1 MSYPSQTL
9 PGRLTCLIKNG
20 LLSKMNRIV
29 ETTCQHG
36 RDASPAVLRG
46 WEQVFGLVYG
56 AGFGPVPSDFKG
68 EPAASRTDEAL
79 IASRPLLHPDLD
91 RNTIIGQRLE
101 ALELIRNTACRQESW
116 TGMDTRVF
124 EARTQME
131 LDDLLTHFPPSKPR
145 CKIELNLREFESIPN
160 LTDPRMLYVTT
171 LRITFSTSRRWTD
184 SPAASLPSVTELHL
198 AMPGPL
204 SIRCF
209 SAFTNLQHLTV
220 TIPDGYASPPLPDF
234 KFPASL
240 TSLTIRGRY
249 YSTYFTAMSGLDR
262 LDRLILERDSLFNR
276 ELALIPNLAS
286 LTYLCIQYA
295 MDDDETFV
303 STILA
308 GCPNLN
314 RMDLGSCPRTL
325 TVPGGFVRIPALWYS
340 IQRSGTSPSA
350 FQPEIMCL
358 GRYAY
363 WSVNLQA
370 CPKN

>member
-1 MSYPSQTL
+1 
-9 PGRLTCLIKNG
+9 
-20 LLSKMNRIV
+20 MNRIV
-29 ETTCQHG
+29 EMTCQHG
-36 RDASPAVLRG
+36 RDTSPAVLRG

-56 AGFGPVPSDFKG
+56 VGFGPMPSDFKG
-68 EPAASRTDEAL
+68 APAASRTDEAL
-79 IASRPLLHPDLD
+79 SHGPIIAARPLLHTDLD

-101 ALELIRNTACRQESW
+101 ALELIQSTACRQDSW

-124 EARTQME
+124 EAGTQTE
-131 LDDLLTHFPPSKPR
+131 LDDLLTHFPPCRPR
-145 CKIELNLREFESIPN
+145 CKIELNLRAFTSIPN

-171 LRITFSTSRRWTD
+171 LRITFSTSRSWTD
-184 SPAASLPSVTELHL
+184 SPAATLRESLPSVTELHIDML
-198 AMPGPL
+198 EPFSM
-204 SIRCF
+204 RCF

-276 ELALIPNLAS
+276 ELALIPNLPN

-295 MDDDETFV
+295 IDDDETFV

-340 IQRSGTSPSA
+340 IQRSGTSSSA

-363 WSVNLQA
+363 WPVNLQA